1 MKVLRNLKEGK
12 VKVVPEN
19 LDDLWYLKGVIREGD
34 VVSGRTV
41 RRIKDEEKLRAD
53 RGERVQVYLSL
64 KVEDLSFHPS
74 VTRLRIRGKILTGPE
89 NLVSLGSYHTM
100 DIKPGDTVTI
110 FKEDWRSWELQRL
123 KEAEKA
129 SKAPLVLIVALE
141 DDEAEF
147 ALVRRYGVDHL
158 MRVTGHVSGKKSPG
172 DRDSAIMDFFSKV
185 ASGLR
190 EAVKKHDV
198 KAVVVCGPGFTRED
212 FLTYL
217 RDKEPGI
224 AKVCFQEGTG
234 SGGRT
239 GIQEAIKR
247 GAVERAVKESRVSME
262 TRLIEDIFK
271 EIGRDTGMATY
282 GPKEV
287 EKALDIGAVDKLLVS
302 DELLRKDRKMEKLMN
317 KAKKTRGEVIIVST
331 EHEAGEKLMAL
342 GGVAALLRFR
352 V

>member
-1 MKVLRNLKEGK
+1 MKVLRNLREGK
-12 VKVVPEN
+12 VKAVPEN

-34 VVSGRTV
+34 VVSGRTI

-53 RGERVQVYLSL
+53 RGERVQVFLSL
-64 KVEDLSFHPS
+64 RVEDLTFHPS
-74 VTRLRIRGKILTGPE
+74 VTRLRIRGKIISGPE
-89 NLVSLGSYHTM
+89 DLVSLGSYHTM

-110 FKEDWRSWELQRL
+110 FKEDWRPWELQKL

-129 SKAPLVLIVALE
+129 SKTPLVLIVALE

-147 ALVRRYGVDHL
+147 ALIRRYGIDHL
-158 MRVTGHVSGKKSPG
+158 MRVTGQVSGKKAPG
-172 DRDSAIMDFFSKV
+172 GRGAALKDFFSKV
-185 ASGLR
+185 ASGLK

-224 AKVCFQEGTG
+224 ARICHQEGTG

-247 GAVERAVKESRVSME
+247 GAVERAVKESRVSVE
-262 TRLIEDIFK
+262 TRLVEDVFK
-271 EIGRDTGMATY
+271 EIGRDTGLATY
-282 GPKEV
+282 GLREV
-287 EKALDIGAVDKLLVS
+287 ENALDLGAVDKLLVS
-302 DELLRKDRKMEKLMN
+302 DDLLRENPLVERLME
-317 KAKKTRGEVIIVST
+317 KAKKTHGKVLIVST
-331 EHEAGEKLMAL
+331 EHEAGEKLLAL
-342 GGVAALLRFR
+342 GGIAALLRFR